1 VTREPDDPAGQ
12 GLRAAFSGRRVLVT
26 GGLGF
31 IGAHVARRLVDYGAD
46 VTVIDSLVPGYG
58 GNLFNV
64 DDIRERIHLIVDD
77 VRDAPAIESCVEG
90 RDYIFNLVGQVSHTD
105 SMSQPDVDLEN
116 NCRAPLAVLE
126 ACRRSNRA
134 AHVVYSS
141 TRQIYGRPESI
152 PVDETHPCRPVDVN
166 GIHKWAAEQYHRL
179 YDEVY
184 GIWSSVLRLT
194 NTYGPGVL
202 VKHPRQGFI
211 GWFIRK
217 VVEGGEIEIMGDGTQ
232 VRDMNYIDDVVD
244 ALLLAAVT
252 PAARGQIYNL
262 GAPTPVSLREIATL
276 LIEIAGRGSL
286 RFIPFPAERKRIDV
300 GSVTVDY
307 ARIRA
312 DLGWQPQIGL
322 DDGLARSIRYFEQHL
337 DRYLD

>member
-1 VTREPDDPAGQ
+1 VITDLPKTFAGRPA
-12 GLRAAFSGRRVLVT
+12 LVT

-31 IGAHVARRLVDYGAD
+31 IGSHVARRLVAYGAD

-64 DDIRERIHLIVDD
+64 HDIRDRIQLIVED
-77 VRDAPAIESCVEG
+77 VRDVAAIEACVEG
-90 RDYIFNLVGQVSHTD
+90 RDFIFNLVGQVSHTD
-105 SMSQPDVDLEN
+105 SMSRPDLDLEN

-126 ACRRSNRA
+126 ACRRSNRS

-141 TRQIYGRPESI
+141 TRQIYGRPDRI

-184 GIWSSVLRLT
+184 GIGSSVLRLT

-211 GWFIRK
+211 GWFLRK
-217 VVEGGEIEIMGDGTQ
+217 VVEDGEIEIMGDGTQ
-232 VRDMNYIDDVVD
+232 MRDMNYVDDVVD
-244 ALLLAAVT
+244 ALLLAIVT
-252 PAARGQIYNL
+252 PAARRQIYNL
-262 GAPTPVSLREIATL
+262 GAPAPVSLREVAER

-286 RFIPFPAERKRIDV
+286 RFVPFPPERKRIDV

-312 DLGWQPQIGL
+312 DLDWQPRISL
-322 DDGLARSIRYFEQHL
+322 DDGLTRSIRYFEQYL

>member
-1 VTREPDDPAGQ
+1 MSPVQ
-12 GLRAAFSGRRVLVT
+12 RAAFSGRRVLVT

-31 IGAHVARRLVDYGAD
+31 IGSHVARRMVEYGAE
-46 VTVIDSLVPGYG
+46 VTVIDALVPGYG

-64 DDIRERIHLIVDD
+64 DDIRDRIQLVVDD
-77 VRDAPAIESCVEG
+77 VREVPAIEACVEG
-90 RDYIFNLVGQVSHTD
+90 RDFIFNLVGQVSHTD
-105 SMSQPDVDLEN
+105 SMSRPDIDLEN
-116 NCRAPLAVLE
+116 NCHAPLAVLE
-126 ACRRSNRA
+126 ACRRTNRA
-134 AHVVYSS
+134 AHIVYSS
-141 TRQIYGRPESI
+141 TRQIYGRPDRL
-152 PVDETHPCRPVDVN
+152 PVDESHPCRPVDVN

-211 GWFIRK
+211 GWFVRK

-244 ALLLAAVT
+244 ALLLAAMT

-262 GAPTPVSLREIATL
+262 GSPAPVSLREIATSL
-276 LIEIAGRGSL
+276 VDIAGSGSL
-286 RFIPFPAERKRIDV
+286 RFVPFPPERKRIDV

-312 DLGWQPQIGL
+312 DLGWEPRVGL
-322 DDGLARSIRYFEQHL
+322 DDGLARSIRYYQQHL
-337 DRYLD
+337 GRYLD

>member
-1 VTREPDDPAGQ
+1 MSPVQ
-12 GLRAAFSGRRVLVT
+12 RAAFSGRRVLVT

-31 IGAHVARRLVDYGAD
+31 IGSHVARRMVEYGAE
-46 VTVIDSLVPGYG
+46 VTVIDALVPGYG

-64 DDIRERIHLIVDD
+64 DDIRDRIQLVVDD
-77 VRDAPAIESCVEG
+77 VREVPAIEACVEG
-90 RDYIFNLVGQVSHTD
+90 RDFIFNLVGQVSHTD
-105 SMSQPDVDLEN
+105 SMSRPDIDLEN
-116 NCRAPLAVLE
+116 NCHAPLAVLE
-126 ACRRSNRA
+126 ACRRTNRA
-134 AHVVYSS
+134 AHIVYSS
-141 TRQIYGRPESI
+141 TRQIYGRPDRL
-152 PVDETHPCRPVDVN
+152 PVDESHPCRPVDVN

-211 GWFIRK
+211 GWFVRK

-244 ALLLAAVT
+244 ALLLAAMT

-262 GAPTPVSLREIATL
+262 GSPAPVSLREIATSL
-276 LIEIAGRGSL
+276 VDIAGSGSL
-286 RFIPFPAERKRIDV
+286 RFVPFPPERKRIDV

-312 DLGWQPQIGL
+312 DLGWEPRIGL
-322 DDGLARSIRYFEQHL
+322 DEGLTRSIRYYQQHL